1 MVKNNL
7 NRIKDFDI
15 MNALLND
22 DIINKILQLSYI
34 MYWEIQ
40 FIFVYTINYKFTE
53 NLIQNSFKIY
63 LNQEMP

>member
-22 DIINKILQLSYI
+22 DIINKILQLFYI
-34 MYWEIQ
+34 MYGEIQ

>member
-34 MYWEIQ
+34 MYGEIQ

>member
-34 MYWEIQ
+34 MCGEIQ

>member
-34 MYWEIQ
+34 MYGEIQ

-63 LNQEMP
+63 LNQEML

>member
-1 MVKNNL
+1 
-7 NRIKDFDI
+7 

-34 MYWEIQ
+34 MYGEIQ